1 MVIRVEHDPTGE
13 AVTSSFG
20 SRVQQESTTVPLAAE
35 TGYRVKA
42 GIGSRIVSDTS
53 ELSNDDVIT
62 IDGMSLKVQQ
72 ARELGL
78 IGRVSDEGLSTG
90 AIANAATAYAEQTTE
105 ATEQPSDMTALE
117 ANINETALGEL
128 ELAGL
133 NPEEGIALIEQL
145 ANGDGL
151 DDITSDHRV
160 VAQAVETKVT
170 AAAEN
175 AAATELG
182 PEAFTYLQN
191 AAAASPEV
199 SEAIRGYAIQ
209 RATGQA
215 QGATWSDLY
224 SDILHHMNGS

>member
-1 MVIRVEHDPTGE
+1 
-13 AVTSSFG
+13 
-20 SRVQQESTTVPLAAE
+20 VQS
-35 TGYRVKA
+35 
-42 GIGSRIVSDTS
+42 GIGSKVVSNTS
-53 ELSNDDVIT
+53 ELNNDDVIT

-78 IGRVSDEGLSTG
+78 IGRVSDESLSTG
-90 AIANAATAYAEQTTE
+90 AIASAATAYAAQTTEAPE
-105 ATEQPSDMTALE
+105 ATEQPIDMTALE

-133 NPEEGIALIEQL
+133 NPDEGIALIQRL
-145 ANGDGL
+145 ATGDAP
-151 DDITSDHRV
+151 DDMTSDQ
-160 VAQAVETKVT
+160 QAVVNAVESKVT
-170 AAAEN
+170 QAAEN
-175 AAATELG
+175 SAATELG
-182 PEAFTYLQN
+182 PEAFSYLQN